1 MYCFVFRHAYKYT
14 CISFIDAGNLDFTP
28 IRSSNFDVF
37 ETLNQNNRI
46 ACFDVTINN
55 DQAFENTETFSL
67 LLGFDDFVPESVR
80 SIVTIEPSVVYVT
93 IEDTIGRQN
102 VSLLHADTFAH
113 SYCEFVHFFF
123 LHMSLITSSYC
134 CMVASRDS

>member
-14 CISFIDAGNLDFTP
+14 CISFIDAGNLDFT
-28 IRSSNFDVF
+28 SNFDVF
-37 ETLNQNNRI
+37 ETLNQNNRR

-67 LLGFDDFVPESVR
+67 LLSFDELVPDSAR

-93 IEDTIGRQN
+93 IEDTTGMQN
-102 VSLLHADTFAH
+102 VSKIRLFIACRYF
-113 SYCEFVHFFF
+113 CN
-123 LHMSLITSSYC
+123 
-134 CMVASRDS
+134 